1 MHFEAILYLALAAIF
16 IVVGILIFRGNTDLI
31 HNYHQKNVKDFDRYG
46 KAMGKG
52 VIGMGVPFLL
62 GAIVSL
68 CLNSDKGT
76 IVGIVIVLS
85 GFALSFIYIL
95 KVQKKYNGGLF

>member
-1 MHFEAILYLALAAIF
+1 MNFEAILYFAIAVLF
-16 IVVGILIFRGNTDLI
+16 IVVGILIFRGNTGLI
-31 HNYHQKNVKDFDRYG
+31 HDYHRKSVKDFDGYG
-46 KAMGKG
+46 KSMGKG